1 MGGRERRAFEYCS
14 EDGSLLAGHK
24 GAFIHL
30 LGTGL
35 ASYTQ
40 DVVACFK
47 LFADKNGGMRV
58 SQEEQENAIKE
69 AAEKVKK
76 LQEEQENAIKEA
88 AEKVEMAAEAERSAA
103 EESER
108 VALERAEAEERIA
121 IEKAGVA
128 ERIARERVEAA
139 ERVIRERAEAAEREV
154 KAKAEAVERA
164 ERIALEKAAKAKQD
178 FKEKV
183 RNNAKPK
190 LSDIFKAFETVE
202 DRVEILTSIGWTVN
216 KYLPKG
222 WLSHKAEVKRI
233 KVVIMIIIITIIIMF
248 NIIIIIIIITIIII
262 IMINDH

>member
-103 EESER
+103 EENER

-121 IEKAGVA
+121 IERA
-128 ERIARERVEAA
+128 EAA
-139 ERVIRERAEAAEREV
+139 ERMARERAEAAEREV

-190 LSDIFKAFETVE
+190 LSDIFKAFETVQ

-233 KVVIMIIIITIIIMF
+233 KVIIMIIIITIIIMF
-248 NIIIIIIIITIIII
+248 NIIIIIIRGCS
-262 IMINDH
+262 